1 MVTTWK
7 LDKCKSRTLPKAHHH
22 DLRAKIFG
30 QKFLLKLDVLS
41 SKRTNLGVHQGDI
54 DPRVADQVG
63 MLQVDVLQIAANGN
77 FHLCSGR
84 GG

>member
-7 LDKCKSRTLPKAHHH
+7 LDKCKSRTLPSKPHHH

-30 QKFLLKLDVLS
+30 QKFLLKLGVLS
-41 SKRTNLGVHQGDI
+41 SKRINLGVHQGNI

-63 MLQVDVLQIAANGN
+63 MLHVDVLKIAANEDYY
-77 FHLCSGR
+77 LCSFFD
-84 GG
+84 

>member
-1 MVTTWK
+1 MTTWNYEIVTENSAFK
-7 LDKCKSRTLPKAHHH
+7 PHHH

-63 MLQVDVLQIAANGN
+63 MLQVDVLEIAANEN